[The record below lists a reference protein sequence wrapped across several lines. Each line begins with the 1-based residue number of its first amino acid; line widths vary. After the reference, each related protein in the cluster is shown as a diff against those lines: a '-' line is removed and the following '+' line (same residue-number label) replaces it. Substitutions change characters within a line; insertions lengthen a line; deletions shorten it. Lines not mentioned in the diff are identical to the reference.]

1 MTVTMHRAM
10 AAQAYPER
18 AALTSPAK
26 RVFDIVVAGSA
37 LIILSPLVLFTALLV
52 AISFGRPLFHRSY
65 RAGLHAEDFLVWK
78 FRTMTN
84 ACDAQGALLSD
95 EQRLT
100 KMGRLIR
107 RLSLDELPQLF
118 NIVRGDMSIVGP
130 RPLPSLYLN
139 RYSASQRVR
148 LEVRPGLTGLAQIN
162 GRNNL
167 SWSKRL
173 ALDTHYVEAW
183 TFGMDLGIMLRTVG
197 KVLKADG
204 VSADGISTGHEF
216 LGNEVEQEREAQRQ
230 VA

>member
-1 MTVTMHRAM
+1 MTS
-10 AAQAYPER
+10 QLYPER
-18 AALTSPAK
+18 AALASRSK
-26 RVFDIVVAGSA
+26 RIFDIIVAGSA
-37 LIILSPLVLFTALLV
+37 LIILSPLVLLTALVV
-52 AISFGRPLFHRSY
+52 AVSFGRPLFHRSY

-84 ACDAQGALLSD
+84 ACDAQGNLLSD

-100 KMGRLIR
+100 KTGRFIR

-130 RPLPSLYLN
+130 RPLPSLYIN
-139 RYSASQRVR
+139 RYSPTQRVR

-173 ALDTHYVEAW
+173 ALDTNYVEQW
-183 TFGMDLGIMLRTVG
+183 SFGTDLRIIVRTVG

-204 VSADGISTGHEF
+204 VSAVGIATGHEF
-216 LGNEVEQEREAQRQ
+216 MGNDVEQHEAQRQ

>member
-1 MTVTMHRAM
+1 MTVTMSVIT
-10 AAQAYPER
+10 QVSPER
-18 AALTSPAK
+18 AALTSRPK

-37 LIILSPLVLFTALLV
+37 LIILSPLVLLTALIV

-84 ACDAQGALLSD
+84 STNALGILLSD
-95 EQRLT
+95 DERLT
-100 KMGRLIR
+100 AIGRWIR

-118 NIVRGDMSIVGP
+118 NIVKGDMSIVGP
-130 RPLPSLYLN
+130 RPLPSLYIN
-139 RYSASQRVR
+139 RYSSEQRIR

-167 SWSKRL
+167 SWDKRL
-173 ALDTHYVEAW
+173 ALDTRYVQEW
-183 TFGMDLGIMLRTVG
+183 TFGVDLNIMLRTFA
-197 KVLKADG
+197 KVLKAEG
-204 VSADGISTGHEF
+204 VSADGIATGHEF
-216 LGNEVEQEREAQRQ
+216 MGSSPELRERQ

>member
-1 MTVTMHRAM
+1 MTSQV
-10 AAQAYPER
+10 YPER
-18 AALTSPAK
+18 AALASRSK
-26 RVFDIVVAGSA
+26 RIFDIVVAGSA
-37 LIILSPLVLFTALLV
+37 LIILSPLVLLTALVV
-52 AISFGRPLFHRSY
+52 AVSFGRPLFHRSY

-84 ACDAQGALLSD
+84 ACDAQGTLLSD

-100 KMGRLIR
+100 KVGRLIR

-130 RPLPSLYLN
+130 RPLPSLYIN

-173 ALDTHYVEAW
+173 ALDTNYVEQW
-183 TFGMDLGIMLRTVG
+183 SFGTDLRIIVRTVG

-204 VSADGISTGHEF
+204 VSAEGIATGHEF
-216 LGNEVEQEREAQRQ
+216 MGNDIEQHEAQRQ

>member
-1 MTVTMHRAM
+1 MTLTMPM
-10 AAQAYPER
+10 TSQVYPER
-18 AALTSPAK
+18 AALASRSK
-26 RVFDIVVAGSA
+26 RLFDIVVAGSA
-37 LIILSPLVLFTALLV
+37 LIILSPLVLLTALVV
-52 AISFGRPLFHRSY
+52 AVSFGRPLFHRSY

-84 ACDAQGALLSD
+84 ACDAQGNLLSD

-130 RPLPSLYLN
+130 RPLPSLYIN
-139 RYSASQRVR
+139 RYSPAQRVR

-173 ALDTHYVEAW
+173 ALDTNYVEEW
-183 TFGMDLGIMLRTVG
+183 SFGTDLRIIVRTVG

-204 VSADGISTGHEF
+204 VSAVGIATGHEF
-216 LGNEVEQEREAQRQ
+216 MGNDIEHHEVQRQ

>member
-1 MTVTMHRAM
+1 MTS
-10 AAQAYPER
+10 QLYPER
-18 AALTSPAK
+18 AALASRSK
-26 RVFDIVVAGSA
+26 RIFDIIVAGSA
-37 LIILSPLVLFTALLV
+37 LIILSPLVLLTALVV
-52 AISFGRPLFHRSY
+52 AVSFGRPLFHRSY

-84 ACDAQGALLSD
+84 ACDSQGNLLSD

-100 KMGRLIR
+100 KTGRFIR

-130 RPLPSLYLN
+130 RPLPSLYIN
-139 RYSASQRVR
+139 RYSPTQRVR

-173 ALDTHYVEAW
+173 ALDTNYVEQW
-183 TFGMDLGIMLRTVG
+183 SFGTDLRIIVRTFG

-204 VSADGISTGHEF
+204 VSAVGIATGHEF
-216 LGNEVEQEREAQRQ
+216 MGNDVEQHEAQRQ

>member
-1 MTVTMHRAM
+1 MTLTMPM
-10 AAQAYPER
+10 TSQVYPER
-18 AALTSPAK
+18 AALASRSK
-26 RVFDIVVAGSA
+26 RLFDIVVAGAA
-37 LIILSPLVLFTALLV
+37 LIILSPLVLITALVV
-52 AISFGRPLFHRSY
+52 AVSFGRPLFHRSY

-84 ACDAQGALLSD
+84 ACDAQGNLLSD

-130 RPLPSLYLN
+130 RPLPSLYIN
-139 RYSASQRVR
+139 RYSPAQRVR

-173 ALDTHYVEAW
+173 ALDTNYVEQW
-183 TFGMDLGIMLRTVG
+183 SFGTDLRIIVRTFG

-204 VSADGISTGHEF
+204 VSAEGIATGHEF
-216 LGNEVEQEREAQRQ
+216 MGNDIEHHEVQRQ

>member
-1 MTVTMHRAM
+1 MTLTMPM
-10 AAQAYPER
+10 TSQVYPER
-18 AALTSPAK
+18 AALASRTK
-26 RVFDIVVAGSA
+26 RLFDIVVAGSA
-37 LIILSPLVLFTALLV
+37 LIILSPLVLLTALVV
-52 AISFGRPLFHRSY
+52 AVSFGRPLFHRSY

-84 ACDAQGALLSD
+84 ACDAQGNLLSD
-95 EQRLT
+95 AQRLT
-100 KMGRLIR
+100 KMGRFIR

-130 RPLPSLYLN
+130 RPLPSLYIN
-139 RYSASQRVR
+139 RYSATQRVR

-173 ALDTHYVEAW
+173 ALDTNYVEQW
-183 TFGMDLGIMLRTVG
+183 SFGTDLRIIVRTVG

-204 VSADGISTGHEF
+204 VSAVGIATGHEF
-216 LGNEVEQEREAQRQ
+216 MGNDVDLHEAQRQ

>member
-1 MTVTMHRAM
+1 MTLTMPM
-10 AAQAYPER
+10 TSQLYPER
-18 AALTSPAK
+18 AALASRSK
-26 RVFDIVVAGSA
+26 RIFDIIVAGSA
-37 LIILSPLVLFTALLV
+37 LIILSPLVLLTALVV
-52 AISFGRPLFHRSY
+52 AVSFGRPLFHRSY
-65 RAGLHAEDFLVWK
+65 RAGLHAQDFLVWK

-84 ACDAQGALLSD
+84 ACDSQGNLLSD

-100 KMGRLIR
+100 KTGRFIR

-130 RPLPSLYLN
+130 RPLPSLYIN
-139 RYSASQRVR
+139 RYSPTQRVR

-173 ALDTHYVEAW
+173 ALDTNYVEQW
-183 TFGMDLGIMLRTVG
+183 SFGTDLRIIVRTVG

-204 VSADGISTGHEF
+204 VSAVGIATGHEF
-216 LGNEVEQEREAQRQ
+216 MGNDVEQHEVQRQ

>member
-1 MTVTMHRAM
+1 MTLTMPM
-10 AAQAYPER
+10 TSQVYPER
-18 AALTSPAK
+18 AALASRSK
-26 RVFDIVVAGSA
+26 RLFDIVVAGSA
-37 LIILSPLVLFTALLV
+37 LIILSPLVLLTALVV
-52 AISFGRPLFHRSY
+52 AVSFGRPLFHRSY

-84 ACDAQGALLSD
+84 ACDAQGSLLSD

-100 KMGRLIR
+100 KMGRFIR

-139 RYSASQRVR
+139 RYSATQRVR

-173 ALDTHYVEAW
+173 ALDTNYVEQW
-183 TFGMDLGIMLRTVG
+183 SFGTDLRIILRTVG

-204 VSADGISTGHEF
+204 VSAVGIATGHEF
-216 LGNEVEQEREAQRQ
+216 MGNDVEQHEAQRQ

>member
-1 MTVTMHRAM
+1 MTSQV
-10 AAQAYPER
+10 YPER
-18 AALTSPAK
+18 AALASRSK
-26 RVFDIVVAGSA
+26 RLFDIVVAGSA
-37 LIILSPLVLFTALLV
+37 LIILSPLVLLTALVV
-52 AISFGRPLFHRSY
+52 AVSFGRPLFHRSY

-84 ACDAQGALLSD
+84 ACDAQGNLLSD

-100 KMGRLIR
+100 KVGRIIR

-130 RPLPSLYLN
+130 RPLPSLYIN
-139 RYSASQRVR
+139 RYSPAQRVR

-173 ALDTHYVEAW
+173 ALDTNYVEQW
-183 TFGMDLGIMLRTVG
+183 SFGTDLRIILRTVG

-204 VSADGISTGHEF
+204 VSAEGIATGHEF
-216 LGNEVEQEREAQRQ
+216 MGNDVEQPEAQRQ

>member
-1 MTVTMHRAM
+1 MTLTMPLTS
-10 AAQAYPER
+10 QVYPER
-18 AALTSPAK
+18 AALASRSK
-26 RVFDIVVAGSA
+26 RLFDIVVAGSA
-37 LIILSPLVLFTALLV
+37 LIILSPLVLLTALVV
-52 AISFGRPLFHRSY
+52 AVSFGRPLFHRSY

-84 ACDAQGALLSD
+84 ACDAQGNLLSD

-100 KMGRLIR
+100 KMGRFIR

-130 RPLPSLYLN
+130 RPLPSLYIN
-139 RYSASQRVR
+139 RYSATQRVR

-173 ALDTHYVEAW
+173 ALDTNYVEQW
-183 TFGMDLGIMLRTVG
+183 SFGTDLRIIVRTVG

-204 VSADGISTGHEF
+204 VSAVGIATGHEF
-216 LGNEVEQEREAQRQ
+216 MGNDVEQHEAQRQ

>member
-1 MTVTMHRAM
+1 MTSQV
-10 AAQAYPER
+10 YPER
-18 AALTSPAK
+18 AALASRSK
-26 RVFDIVVAGSA
+26 RIFDIVVAGSA
-37 LIILSPLVLFTALLV
+37 LIILSPLVLLTALVV
-52 AISFGRPLFHRSY
+52 AVSFGRPLFHRSY

-84 ACDAQGALLSD
+84 ACDAQGNLLSD

-130 RPLPSLYLN
+130 RPLPSLYIN
-139 RYSASQRVR
+139 RYSAAQRVR

-173 ALDTHYVEAW
+173 ALDTNYVEQW
-183 TFGMDLGIMLRTVG
+183 SFGTDLRIMLRTVG

-204 VSADGISTGHEF
+204 VSAEGIATGHEF
-216 LGNEVEQEREAQRQ
+216 MGNDVEQHEAQRQ

>member
-1 MTVTMHRAM
+1 MTLTMPM
-10 AAQAYPER
+10 TSQLYPER
-18 AALTSPAK
+18 AALASRSK
-26 RVFDIVVAGSA
+26 RIFDIIVAGSA
-37 LIILSPLVLFTALLV
+37 LIILSPLVLLTALVV
-52 AISFGRPLFHRSY
+52 AVSFGRPLFHRSY
-65 RAGLHAEDFLVWK
+65 RAGLHAQDFLVWK

-84 ACDAQGALLSD
+84 ACDAQGNLLSD

-100 KMGRLIR
+100 KTGRFIR

-130 RPLPSLYLN
+130 RPLPSLYIN
-139 RYSASQRVR
+139 RYSPTQRVR

-173 ALDTHYVEAW
+173 ALDTNYVEQW
-183 TFGMDLGIMLRTVG
+183 SFGTDLRIIVRTVG

-204 VSADGISTGHEF
+204 VSAVGIATGHEF
-216 LGNEVEQEREAQRQ
+216 MGNDVEQHEAQRQ

>member
-1 MTVTMHRAM
+1 MTLTMPM
-10 AAQAYPER
+10 TSQVYPER
-18 AALTSPAK
+18 AALASRSK
-26 RVFDIVVAGSA
+26 RIFDIVVAGSA
-37 LIILSPLVLFTALLV
+37 LIILSPLVLLTALVV
-52 AISFGRPLFHRSY
+52 AVSFGRPLFHRSY

-84 ACDAQGALLSD
+84 ACDAQGNLLSD

-100 KMGRLIR
+100 KVGRLIR

-130 RPLPSLYLN
+130 RPLPSLYIN
-139 RYSASQRVR
+139 RYSATQRVR

-173 ALDTHYVEAW
+173 ALDTNYVEQW
-183 TFGMDLGIMLRTVG
+183 SFGTDLRIMLRTVG

-204 VSADGISTGHEF
+204 VSAVGIATGHEF
-216 LGNEVEQEREAQRQ
+216 MGNDVEQHEAQRQ

>member
-1 MTVTMHRAM
+1 MTS
-10 AAQAYPER
+10 QLYPER
-18 AALTSPAK
+18 AALASRSK
-26 RVFDIVVAGSA
+26 RIFDIIVAGSA
-37 LIILSPLVLFTALLV
+37 LIILSPLVLLTALVV
-52 AISFGRPLFHRSY
+52 AVSFGRPLFHRSY
-65 RAGLHAEDFLVWK
+65 RAGLHAQDFLVWK

-84 ACDAQGALLSD
+84 ACDSQGNLLSD

-100 KMGRLIR
+100 KTGRFIR

-130 RPLPSLYLN
+130 RPLPSLYIN
-139 RYSASQRVR
+139 RYSPTQRVR

-173 ALDTHYVEAW
+173 ALDTNYVEQW
-183 TFGMDLGIMLRTVG
+183 SFGTDLRIIVRTVG

-204 VSADGISTGHEF
+204 VSAVGIATGHEF
-216 LGNEVEQEREAQRQ
+216 MGNDVEQHEVQRQ

>member
-1 MTVTMHRAM
+1 MTS
-10 AAQAYPER
+10 QLYPER
-18 AALTSPAK
+18 AALASRSK
-26 RVFDIVVAGSA
+26 RIFDIIVAGSA
-37 LIILSPLVLFTALLV
+37 LIILSPLVLLTALVV
-52 AISFGRPLFHRSY
+52 AVSFGRPLFHRSY
-65 RAGLHAEDFLVWK
+65 RAGLHAQDFLVWK

-84 ACDAQGALLSD
+84 ACDSQGNLLSD

-100 KMGRLIR
+100 KTGRFIR

-130 RPLPSLYLN
+130 RPLPSLYIN
-139 RYSASQRVR
+139 RYSPTQRVR

-173 ALDTHYVEAW
+173 ALDTNYVEQW
-183 TFGMDLGIMLRTVG
+183 SFGTDLRIIVRTVG

-204 VSADGISTGHEF
+204 VSAVGIATGHEF
-216 LGNEVEQEREAQRQ
+216 MGNDVEQHEAQRQ

>member
-1 MTVTMHRAM
+1 MTSQV
-10 AAQAYPER
+10 YPER
-18 AALTSPAK
+18 AALASRSK
-26 RVFDIVVAGSA
+26 RIFDIVVAGSA
-37 LIILSPLVLFTALLV
+37 LIILSPLVLLTALVV
-52 AISFGRPLFHRSY
+52 AVSFGRPLFHRSY

-84 ACDAQGALLSD
+84 ACDAQGNLLSD

-100 KMGRLIR
+100 KVGRLIR

-130 RPLPSLYLN
+130 RPLPSLYIN
-139 RYSASQRVR
+139 RYSATQRVR

-173 ALDTHYVEAW
+173 ALDTNYVEQW
-183 TFGMDLGIMLRTVG
+183 SFGTDLRIMLRTVG

-204 VSADGISTGHEF
+204 VSAVGIATGHEF
-216 LGNEVEQEREAQRQ
+216 MGNDVEQHEAQRQ

>member
-1 MTVTMHRAM
+1 MTSQV
-10 AAQAYPER
+10 YPER
-18 AALTSPAK
+18 AALASRSK
-26 RVFDIVVAGSA
+26 RLFDIVVAGSA
-37 LIILSPLVLFTALLV
+37 LIILSPLVLLTALVV
-52 AISFGRPLFHRSY
+52 AVSFGRPLFHRSY

-84 ACDAQGALLSD
+84 ACDAQGNLLSD
-95 EQRLT
+95 ELRLT

-130 RPLPSLYLN
+130 RPLPSLYIN
-139 RYSASQRVR
+139 RYSPAQRVR

-173 ALDTHYVEAW
+173 ALDTNYVEQW
-183 TFGMDLGIMLRTVG
+183 SFGTDLRIIVRTFG

-204 VSADGISTGHEF
+204 VSAEGIATGHEF
-216 LGNEVEQEREAQRQ
+216 MGNDIEHHEVQRQ

>member
-1 MTVTMHRAM
+1 MTSQV
-10 AAQAYPER
+10 YPER
-18 AALTSPAK
+18 AALASRSK
-26 RVFDIVVAGSA
+26 RLFDIVVAGSA
-37 LIILSPLVLFTALLV
+37 LIILSPLVLLTALVV
-52 AISFGRPLFHRSY
+52 AVSFGRPLFHRSY

-84 ACDAQGALLSD
+84 ACDAQGTLLSD
-95 EQRLT
+95 AQRLT

-130 RPLPSLYLN
+130 RPLPSLYIN
-139 RYSASQRVR
+139 RYSATQRVR

-173 ALDTHYVEAW
+173 ALDTNYVEQW
-183 TFGMDLGIMLRTVG
+183 SFGTDLRIILRTVG

-204 VSADGISTGHEF
+204 VSAEGIATGHEF
-216 LGNEVEQEREAQRQ
+216 MGNDVDHHDAQRQ

>member
-1 MTVTMHRAM
+1 MTLTMPM
-10 AAQAYPER
+10 TSQVYPER
-18 AALTSPAK
+18 AALASRSK
-26 RVFDIVVAGSA
+26 RLFDIVVAGSA
-37 LIILSPLVLFTALLV
+37 LIILSPLVLLTALVV
-52 AISFGRPLFHRSY
+52 AVSFGRPLFHRSY

-84 ACDAQGALLSD
+84 ACDAQGNLLSD
-95 EQRLT
+95 EERLT
-100 KMGRLIR
+100 KVGRLIR

-130 RPLPSLYLN
+130 RPLPSLYIN
-139 RYSASQRVR
+139 RYSAAQRVR

-173 ALDTHYVEAW
+173 ALDTNYVEQW
-183 TFGMDLGIMLRTVG
+183 SFGTDLRIMLRTVG

-204 VSADGISTGHEF
+204 VSAVGIATGHEF
-216 LGNEVEQEREAQRQ
+216 MGNDAEQHEAQRQ

>member
-1 MTVTMHRAM
+1 MTS
-10 AAQAYPER
+10 QLYPER
-18 AALTSPAK
+18 AALASRSK
-26 RVFDIVVAGSA
+26 RIFDIIVAGSA
-37 LIILSPLVLFTALLV
+37 LIILSPLVLLTALVV
-52 AISFGRPLFHRSY
+52 AVSFGRPLFHRSY
-65 RAGLHAEDFLVWK
+65 RAGLHAQDFLVWK

-84 ACDAQGALLSD
+84 ACDSQGNLLSD

-100 KMGRLIR
+100 KTGRFIR

-130 RPLPSLYLN
+130 RPLPSLYIN
-139 RYSASQRVR
+139 RYSPTQRVR

-173 ALDTHYVEAW
+173 ALDTNYVEQW
-183 TFGMDLGIMLRTVG
+183 SFGTDLRIIVRTFG

-204 VSADGISTGHEF
+204 VSAVGIATGHEF
-216 LGNEVEQEREAQRQ
+216 MGNDVEQHEAQRQ

>member
-1 MTVTMHRAM
+1 MTS
-10 AAQAYPER
+10 QLYPER
-18 AALTSPAK
+18 AALASRSK
-26 RVFDIVVAGSA
+26 RIFDIIVAGSA
-37 LIILSPLVLFTALLV
+37 LIILSPLVLLTALVV
-52 AISFGRPLFHRSY
+52 AVSFGRPLFHRSY

-84 ACDAQGALLSD
+84 ACDSQGNLLSD

-100 KMGRLIR
+100 KTGRFIR

-130 RPLPSLYLN
+130 RPLPSLYIN
-139 RYSASQRVR
+139 RYSPTQRVR

-173 ALDTHYVEAW
+173 ALDTNYVEQW
-183 TFGMDLGIMLRTVG
+183 SFGTDLRIIVRTVG

-204 VSADGISTGHEF
+204 VSAVGIATGHEF
-216 LGNEVEQEREAQRQ
+216 MGNDVEQHEAQRQ

>member
-1 MTVTMHRAM
+1 MTSQV
-10 AAQAYPER
+10 YPER
-18 AALTSPAK
+18 TALASRSK
-26 RVFDIVVAGSA
+26 RLFDIVVAGSA
-37 LIILSPLVLFTALLV
+37 LIILSPLVLLTALIV
-52 AISFGRPLFHRSY
+52 AVSFGRPLFHRSY

-84 ACDAQGALLSD
+84 ACDAQGNLLSD

-130 RPLPSLYLN
+130 RPLPSLYIN
-139 RYSASQRVR
+139 RYSPAQRVR

-167 SWSKRL
+167 SWTKRL
-173 ALDTHYVEAW
+173 ALDTNYVEQW
-183 TFGMDLGIMLRTVG
+183 SFGTDLRIILRTFG

-204 VSADGISTGHEF
+204 VSAVGIATGHEF
-216 LGNEVEQEREAQRQ
+216 MGNDIEHHEVQRQ

>member
-1 MTVTMHRAM
+1 MTSQV
-10 AAQAYPER
+10 YPER
-18 AALTSPAK
+18 AALASRSK
-26 RVFDIVVAGSA
+26 RLFDIVVAGAA
-37 LIILSPLVLFTALLV
+37 LIILSPLVLITALVV
-52 AISFGRPLFHRSY
+52 AVSFGRPLFHRSY

-84 ACDAQGALLSD
+84 ACDAQGNLLSD

-130 RPLPSLYLN
+130 RPLPSLYIN
-139 RYSASQRVR
+139 RYSPAQRVR

-173 ALDTHYVEAW
+173 ALDTNYVEQW
-183 TFGMDLGIMLRTVG
+183 SFGTDLRIIVRTFG

-204 VSADGISTGHEF
+204 VSAEGIATGHEF
-216 LGNEVEQEREAQRQ
+216 MGNDIEHHEVQRQ

>member
-1 MTVTMHRAM
+1 M
-10 AAQAYPER
+10 
-18 AALTSPAK
+18 
-26 RVFDIVVAGSA
+26 FDIVVAGSA
-37 LIILSPLVLFTALLV
+37 LIILSPLVLLTALVV
-52 AISFGRPLFHRSY
+52 AVSFGRPLFHRSY

-84 ACDAQGALLSD
+84 ACDAQGNLLSD
-95 EQRLT
+95 AQRLT
-100 KMGRLIR
+100 KMGCFIR

-130 RPLPSLYLN
+130 RPLPSLYIN
-139 RYSASQRVR
+139 RYSATQRVR

-173 ALDTHYVEAW
+173 ALDTNYVEQW
-183 TFGMDLGIMLRTVG
+183 SFGTDIRIIVRTVG

-204 VSADGISTGHEF
+204 VSAEGIATGHEF
-216 LGNEVEQEREAQRQ
+216 MGDDADQHEIQRQ

>member
-1 MTVTMHRAM
+1 MTS
-10 AAQAYPER
+10 QLYPER
-18 AALTSPAK
+18 AALASRSK
-26 RVFDIVVAGSA
+26 RIFDIIVAGSA
-37 LIILSPLVLFTALLV
+37 LIILSPLVLLTALVV
-52 AISFGRPLFHRSY
+52 AVSFGRPLFHRSY
-65 RAGLHAEDFLVWK
+65 RAGLHAQDFLVWK

-84 ACDAQGALLSD
+84 ACDAQGNLLSD

-100 KMGRLIR
+100 KTGRFIR

-130 RPLPSLYLN
+130 RPLPSLYIN
-139 RYSASQRVR
+139 RYSPTQRVR

-173 ALDTHYVEAW
+173 ALDTNYVEQW
-183 TFGMDLGIMLRTVG
+183 SFGTDLRIIVRTVG

-204 VSADGISTGHEF
+204 VSAVGIATGHEF
-216 LGNEVEQEREAQRQ
+216 MGNDVEQHEAQRQ

>member
-1 MTVTMHRAM
+1 MTLTMPM
-10 AAQAYPER
+10 TSQLYPER
-18 AALTSPAK
+18 AALASRSK
-26 RVFDIVVAGSA
+26 RIFDIIVAGSA
-37 LIILSPLVLFTALLV
+37 LIILSPLVLLTALVV
-52 AISFGRPLFHRSY
+52 AVSFGRPLFHRSY
-65 RAGLHAEDFLVWK
+65 RAGLHAQDFLVWK

-84 ACDAQGALLSD
+84 ACDSQGNLLSD

-100 KMGRLIR
+100 KTGRFIR

-130 RPLPSLYLN
+130 RPLPSLYIN
-139 RYSASQRVR
+139 RYSPTQRVR

-173 ALDTHYVEAW
+173 ALDTNYVEQW
-183 TFGMDLGIMLRTVG
+183 SFGTDLRIIVRTVG

-204 VSADGISTGHEF
+204 VSAVGIATGHEF
-216 LGNEVEQEREAQRQ
+216 MGNDVEQHEAQRQ

>member
-1 MTVTMHRAM
+1 MTSQV
-10 AAQAYPER
+10 YPER
-18 AALTSPAK
+18 AALASRTK
-26 RVFDIVVAGSA
+26 RLFDIVVAGSA
-37 LIILSPLVLFTALLV
+37 LIILSPLVLLTALVV

-84 ACDAQGALLSD
+84 ACDAQGNLLSD
-95 EQRLT
+95 AQRLT

-130 RPLPSLYLN
+130 RPLPSLYIN
-139 RYSASQRVR
+139 RYSVAQRVR

-173 ALDTHYVEAW
+173 ALDTNYVEQW
-183 TFGMDLGIMLRTVG
+183 SFGTDLRIILRTVG

-204 VSADGISTGHEF
+204 VSAEGIATGHEF
-216 LGNEVEQEREAQRQ
+216 MGNDADLQEVQRQ

>member
-1 MTVTMHRAM
+1 MTSQV
-10 AAQAYPER
+10 YPER
-18 AALTSPAK
+18 AALASRSK
-26 RVFDIVVAGSA
+26 RLFDIVVAGSA
-37 LIILSPLVLFTALLV
+37 LIILSPLVLLTALVV
-52 AISFGRPLFHRSY
+52 AVSFGRPLFHRSY

-84 ACDAQGALLSD
+84 ACDAQGNLLSD

-130 RPLPSLYLN
+130 RPLPSLYIN
-139 RYSASQRVR
+139 RYSPAQRVR

-173 ALDTHYVEAW
+173 ALDTNYVEEW
-183 TFGMDLGIMLRTVG
+183 SFGTDLRIIVRTVG

-204 VSADGISTGHEF
+204 VSAVGIATGHEF
-216 LGNEVEQEREAQRQ
+216 MGNDIEHHEVQRQ

>member
-1 MTVTMHRAM
+1 MTSQV
-10 AAQAYPER
+10 YPER
-18 AALTSPAK
+18 AALASRSK
-26 RVFDIVVAGSA
+26 RLFDIVVAGAA
-37 LIILSPLVLFTALLV
+37 LIILSPLVLLTALVV
-52 AISFGRPLFHRSY
+52 AVSFGRPLFHRSY

-84 ACDAQGALLSD
+84 ACDAQGNLLSD

-130 RPLPSLYLN
+130 RPLPSLYIN
-139 RYSASQRVR
+139 RYSPAQRVR

-173 ALDTHYVEAW
+173 ALDTNYVEQW
-183 TFGMDLGIMLRTVG
+183 SFGTDLRIIVRTFG

-204 VSADGISTGHEF
+204 VSAEGIATGHEF
-216 LGNEVEQEREAQRQ
+216 MGNDIEHHEVQRQ

>member
-1 MTVTMHRAM
+1 MTSQV
-10 AAQAYPER
+10 YPER
-18 AALTSPAK
+18 AALASRSK
-26 RVFDIVVAGSA
+26 RLFDIVVAGTA
-37 LIILSPLVLFTALLV
+37 LIILSPLVLITALVV
-52 AISFGRPLFHRSY
+52 AVSFGRPLFHRSY

-84 ACDAQGALLSD
+84 ACDAQGNLLSD

-130 RPLPSLYLN
+130 RPLPSLYIN
-139 RYSASQRVR
+139 RYSPAQRVR

-173 ALDTHYVEAW
+173 ALDTNYVEQW
-183 TFGMDLGIMLRTVG
+183 SFGTDLRIIVRTFG

-204 VSADGISTGHEF
+204 VSAEGIATGHEF
-216 LGNEVEQEREAQRQ
+216 MGNDIEHHEVQRQ